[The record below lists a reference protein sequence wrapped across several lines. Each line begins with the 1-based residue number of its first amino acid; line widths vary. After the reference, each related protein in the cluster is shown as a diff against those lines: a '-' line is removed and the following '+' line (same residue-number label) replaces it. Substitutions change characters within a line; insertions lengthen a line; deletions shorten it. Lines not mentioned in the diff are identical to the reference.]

1 MDFNFMLKNY
11 VSRHLFLLVLFCA
24 SLNAQKVN
32 GNYNYK
38 SSCVDIENDGSLT
51 LLSWGKGRNRNDAVE
66 QAKKNAVSDILFVGI
81 FEGNS
86 VCSRKPLIGEV
97 NARDRYQEYFN
108 EFFKDGGDFLNF
120 ISLKDERIGDHIF
133 RDRKRSSNGVN
144 ISVVLRVLVP
154 ELVEKLKKDL
164 ILK

>member
-1 MDFNFMLKNY
+1 MLTNNISKYLIFSILIFVN
-11 VSRHLFLLVLFCA
+11 V
-24 SLNAQKVN
+24 NAQKVN

-38 SSCVDIENDGSLT
+38 TSCVDIENDGSLT

-66 QAKKNAVSDILFVGI
+66 QAKKNAVADVLFVGI

-86 VCSRKPLIGEV
+86 ACSKRPLIGEV
-97 NARDRYQEYFN
+97 NAREHYQDYFN
-108 EFFKDGGDFLNF
+108 KFFKDGGDFMNF
-120 ISLKDERIGDHIF
+120 VSLKDERIGDHIF

-144 ISVVLRVLVP
+144 LSVVVRVLVP
-154 ELVEKLKKDL
+154 ELMEKLKKDL